1 MINFFLSWSVDSEEI
16 NVWFQKLQITKDKD
30 TRADLPYSLK
40 LKCMC
45 VGCLESQLTSIP
57 HQNGSVFTL
66 ALDLD
71 SMAQPLTAY

>member
-1 MINFFLSWSVDSEEI
+1 MDSKEI
-16 NVWFQKLQITKDKD
+16 NVLFQKLQITEDKD
-30 TRADLPYSLK
+30 TRADLSYSLV

-57 HQNGSVFTL
+57 HENGSVFTL

-71 SMAQPLTAY
+71 SMAQPLTPY